1 MSRRVRILLWL
12 GGGVLALGI
21 LALLLIPMLVDVN
34 RYRDVIERRAEEA
47 LGREVDLGPMKLS
60 LLPALAIHVQDV
72 RIGAL
77 PGEGR
82 DDLLTLR
89 GLRVGARLMPLLD
102 NKLEVTSVV
111 LEGPSLSL
119 QRAAAAAGRFELVPK
134 CLDQRLVLVLAS
146 QGIAS
151 HVVVAGFDRLFRA

>member
-60 LLPALAIHVQDV
+60 LFPALAIRIQDV

-77 PGEGR
+77 PGEGQ

-89 GLRVGARLMPLLD
+89 GLRVGARLLPLL
-102 NKLEVTSVV
+102 NIPQKQNPRPE
-111 LEGPSLSL
+111 
-119 QRAAAAAGRFELVPK
+119 
-134 CLDQRLVLVLAS
+134 
-146 QGIAS
+146 
-151 HVVVAGFDRLFRA
+151 